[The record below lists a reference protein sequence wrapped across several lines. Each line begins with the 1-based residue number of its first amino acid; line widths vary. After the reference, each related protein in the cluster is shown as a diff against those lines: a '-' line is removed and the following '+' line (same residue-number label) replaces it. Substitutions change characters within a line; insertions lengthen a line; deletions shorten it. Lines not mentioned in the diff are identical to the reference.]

1 MSEWQQFEEVCQA
14 MADPAFYPHPVSSV
28 ERRETHISVVFLTG
42 DWVYKLKKPVEF
54 GFLDFRTLSARSH
67 FCRREWLLNQRLSHG
82 IYQGVEEIRRT
93 SSGKLAL
100 EGPGEVV
107 ETAVKMVQL
116 ADSAN
121 LKTRL
126 RKHAVSDAELRL
138 LGSHLAAFYA
148 RAERSPEIDHY
159 GDPEVIG
166 YNVEENFRQIEP
178 FLAGRVGQNETRRAM
193 VLDPEKCA
201 LVRAVSHS
209 FLARWS
215 ALFGRRI
222 AMGRIRDGHG
232 DLRTDHIYFHQ
243 GIQIIDCI
251 EFNERFRYGDVSVDL
266 AFLYMDMDHL
276 GRADLAGLLL
286 RAYADAAEDSEV
298 YILLDFYAAYRAM
311 VMVKVHCLR
320 YSELGSETP
329 LTAKLIREAKRYL
342 HQAYR
347 YALQFSRPTLWI
359 FCGMPATG
367 KSTLAGQ
374 VAQSLSLPLFQSDL
388 VRKQL
393 FGLRPGEKRVVPF
406 GAGIYRKEMAARVYG
421 NLLALAQEQLKK
433 GHSMILDATFSR
445 QKWRQEAR
453 QLAADLDVD
462 ILFVECCCAV
472 ETIQRRLEN
481 REQQTAVSDARAQH
495 LPDFLAHFEPLEELH
510 PEHHLRINTDAPPE
524 MVFAAV
530 LAGGYAAKRAQV
542 RKLL

>member
-42 DWVYKLKKPVEF
+42 DWAYKLKKPVEF

-67 FCRREWLLNQRLSHG
+67 FCRQEWILNQRLSHG
-82 IYQGVEEIRRT
+82 IYQGVVEIRRG

-126 RKHAVSDAELRL
+126 RKHAVSDADLRL

-148 RAERSPEIDHY
+148 RAERSSEIDHY
-159 GDPEVIG
+159 GRPEVIG
-166 YNVEENFRQIEP
+166 YNVEENFRQLEP
-178 FLAGRVGQNETRRAM
+178 FTPHL
-193 VLDPEKCA
+193 LDPEKCA
-201 LVRAVSHS
+201 LVRTVSHS
-209 FLARWS
+209 FLERWS
-215 ALFGRRI
+215 ALFDRRI

-276 GRADLAGLLL
+276 GKADLAGLLL
-286 RAYADAAEDSEV
+286 SAYAEAAEDSEV
-298 YILLDFYAAYRAM
+298 YILFDFYAAYRAM

-329 LTAKLIREAKRYL
+329 LKAKLIREAKRYL

-393 FGLRPGEKRVVPF
+393 FGLQPGEKRVVPF

-433 GHSMILDATFSR
+433 GHSVILDATFA
-445 QKWRQEAR
+445 QKKWRQEAR

-472 ETIQRRLEN
+472 ETIQRRLDN

-495 LPDFLAHFEPLEELH
+495 LPDFLDHFEPLEELQ
-510 PEHHLRINTDAPPE
+510 PEHHLRINTDAPPG
-524 MVFAAV
+524 MAFAAV